1 MKLPRWVAALAK
13 RVERLI
19 APDELDEGCPDRD
32 KWQKSLQNGEKL
44 GVWLLLC
51 CYYGLGSLQG
61 KIG

>member
-32 KWQKSLQNGEKL
+32 SLEH
-44 GVWLLLC
+44 V
-51 CYYGLGSLQG
+51 
-61 KIG
+61 